1 MAEKIIIDGIHVTNS
16 DIKCPGCGATN
27 ITFDP
32 ATTTLSC
39 PFCGVSALLP
49 TPETGAVAE
58 ELDFNSAMQRASVD
72 WGRYKKLVV
81 CSNCGGETI
90 YDAEKITGSCPFC
103 GSTHVTTAETA
114 QIMAPNAVIPFAFGK
129 EKLQDL
135 FIAELKKRAM
145 LNKKALN
152 CKLENVTGIYLPFW
166 TFDTY
171 TASSYTAV
179 IPKGHGR
186 ADYEKRNWYQFID
199 DIVVF
204 ASVKIRHPFIKNV
217 QEFDFTKAVPYSP
230 EYLAGIPAERYTRGL
245 NDGWNRAQ
253 LYISDKLKTTINRSD
268 RRRSYAR
275 DIATNYYNV
284 KFRYLLAPI
293 YLATYTFG
301 KKTYQVA
308 INGQTGK
315 TVCPVPT
322 TVGKLV
328 RLILLFML
336 AVAIIMVITVI
347 LMINFL

>member
-1 MAEKIIIDGIHVTNS
+1 
-16 DIKCPGCGATN
+16 
-27 ITFDP
+27 
-32 ATTTLSC
+32 
-39 PFCGVSALLP
+39 VSALLP

-103 GSTHVTTAETA
+103 GSTHVTTAETS

-268 RRRSYAR
+268 RRSYAR

-284 KFRYLLAPI
+284 KFRYVLAPI
-293 YLATYTFG
+293 YLATYTCG
-301 KKTYQVA
+301 KKTIPVA
-308 INGQTGK
+308 INGQTGE
-315 TVCPVPT
+315 TYCEVPS
-322 TVGKLV
+322 
-328 RLILLFML
+328 ML
-336 AVAIIMVITVI
+336 AKLIVIPMLFLWLALTLFFVI
-347 LMINFL
+347 CVVPELR